1 MDQQPLI
8 FDVDES
14 GFESEVIDASRQT
27 PVAVDFWAA
36 WCAPC
41 RALKPALE
49 KVIASLAGKIRLAKV
64 DTEQNQRLAGALGV
78 RSLPTVKLFKDARVV
93 DEFVGAYPESQLK
106 AFFARHL
113 DDASDA
119 RVGKAEALLKSGRSD
134 EALALLEEALSAD
147 PDNPGLRLKLAALKL
162 AAGAIAEAE
171 ATLGAL
177 TPEQRQ
183 SDAAKRLFALLHF
196 YRLCQQ
202 APPSE
207 ALTRAV
213 ARDPGDLDARLELSA
228 RQVLDEDYQGAME
241 QLLEVIRRNKRYRE
255 ELGRKSM
262 LLVFDILGRE
272 NPLVG
277 RYRSLMATAMN

>member
-1 MDQQPLI
+1 MDQKPLI

-27 PVAVDFWAA
+27 PVAADFWAA

-41 RALKPALE
+41 RALTPALE
-49 KVIASLAGKIRLAKV
+49 KVVASLAGKVRLAKI
-64 DTEQNQRLAGALGV
+64 DTEQNQQLAGALSV
-78 RSLPTVKLFKDARVV
+78 RSLPTVKLFKNARVV
-93 DEFVGAYPESQLK
+93 DEFVGAYPESRIK

-119 RVGKAEALLKSGRSD
+119 RVDKAETLLKSGRFD
-134 EALALLEEALSAD
+134 EAMALLEEALSAD
-147 PDNPGLRLKLAALKL
+147 AENAGLRLKLATLKL
-162 AAGAIAEAE
+162 ARGACPEAE
-171 ATLGAL
+171 ATLAAL

-183 SDAAKRLFALLHF
+183 SEAAKRLFALLHF
-196 YRLCQQ
+196 HRLCQQ
-202 APPSE
+202 APPTE
-207 ALTRAV
+207 ALSRAV
-213 ARDPGDLDARLELSA
+213 ARDPANLDARLELSA
-228 RQVLDEDYQGAME
+228 RQVLDEDYHGALE

-262 LLVFDILGRE
+262 LFVFDILGRE
-272 NPLVG
+272 NPLVS